1 LSQII
6 VTVYSKYISLPPN
19 RLSEVKMAR
28 TSNLYTLQ
36 DSNLEI
42 LDKFS
47 DENKSSIIMEVRFIF
62 LTVILVFQL
71 SKVLKTKVK
80 MK

>member
-1 LSQII
+1 
-6 VTVYSKYISLPPN
+6 
-19 RLSEVKMAR
+19 MAR